1 MLDWI
6 EELIRNMGYIG
17 LAFLM
22 FADTIFPPF
31 PSETI
36 MPLAGFLSM
45 QDAQSMNF
53 IGAVAA
59 GTFGSVLAAVVLYY
73 LGRVLGI
80 DRLKRWSRRYGK
92 WLLLDEHEIERG
104 FAWFEQHGKAA
115 VFFTRMIPG
124 LRSLISIPAG
134 ASGMGLGVYL
144 LYTIPGTA
152 IWVAALAFVGRTLS
166 ENYDNVTNVIR
177 WATYATV
184 LILIVIIAWWVWR
197 KKKSQDTPAVDKRE
211 SEESI

>member
-1 MLDWI
+1 VLDWI
-6 EELIRNMGYIG
+6 EELIRDMGYIG

-22 FADTIFPPF
+22 FLDTIFPPI

-45 QDAQSMNF
+45 QEAQSMNF
-53 IGAVAA
+53 VGAVIA

-80 DRLKRWSRRYGK
+80 ERLKSWSRRYGK
-92 WLLLDEHEIERG
+92 WILLDEHEIDRG
-104 FAWFEQHGKAA
+104 FDWFEKNGKAA

-134 ASGMGLGVYL
+134 ANGMSLGVYL

-152 IWVAALAFVGRTLS
+152 IWVIALAFVGRTLS

-184 LILIVIIAWWVWR
+184 LIVIVLIGLWVL
-197 KKKSQDTPAVDKRE
+197 KKKRSQG
-211 SEESI
+211 

>member
-6 EELIRNMGYIG
+6 EELIRDMGYIG

-22 FADTIFPPF
+22 FLDTIFPPI

-45 QDAQSMNF
+45 QEAQSMNF
-53 IGAVAA
+53 VGAVIA

-80 DRLKRWSRRYGK
+80 ERLKRWSRRYGK
-92 WLLLDEHEIERG
+92 WILLDEDEIERG
-104 FAWFEQHGKAA
+104 FEWFDRNGKAA

-134 ASGMGLGVYL
+134 ANGMSLGVYL
-144 LYTIPGTA
+144 LYTIPGTGL
-152 IWVAALAFVGRTLS
+152 WVIALAFVGRALS

-184 LILIVIIAWWVWR
+184 LIVIAIIGFWVLKR
-197 KKKSQDTPAVDKRE
+197 KRSQG
-211 SEESI
+211 

>member
-6 EELIRNMGYIG
+6 EELIRDMGYIG

-22 FADTIFPPF
+22 FLDTIFPPI

-45 QDAQSMNF
+45 QEAQSMNF
-53 IGAVAA
+53 VGAVIA

-80 DRLKRWSRRYGK
+80 ERLKSWSRRYGK
-92 WLLLDEHEIERG
+92 WILLDEHEIDRG
-104 FAWFEQHGKAA
+104 FDWFEKNGKAA

-134 ASGMGLGVYL
+134 ANGMSLGVYL

-152 IWVAALAFVGRTLS
+152 IWVVALAFVGRALS

-184 LILIVIIAWWVWR
+184 LIVIVLIGLWVL
-197 KKKSQDTPAVDKRE
+197 KKKRSQG
-211 SEESI
+211 